1 MPTLTAVP
9 DTITAGDSYAIT
21 LSLSDYPATAGWSL
35 SYALAGAAVLT
46 VTSTASG
53 ANHLLTLTA
62 AQTATLG
69 DGLYQYRVRAAQG
82 STVETV
88 TTGTCT
94 VVADVGALAAGEGVS
109 YWQCLKDAAQDALL
123 AMVTGGGVQMVA
135 IAGRQTMFRSPD
147 DLRRLI
153 AECNTHLNAARYQTF
168 GTPVRFDVV
177 GMR

>member
-62 AQTATLG
+62 AQTASLG
-69 DGLYQYRVRAAQG
+69 AGLYQHRVRAAQG

-94 VVADVGALAAGEGVS
+94 VVADIGALAAGEGVS
-109 YWQCLKDAAQDALL
+109 YWQCLKDAAQDALTTIL
-123 AMVTGGGVQMVA
+123 NGGAVQMVA
-135 IAGRQTMFRSPD
+135 IAGRQTMFRSPTD
-147 DLRRLI
+147 CLKVIAYCDQRLAAERRGSGFGRVSV
-153 AECNTHLNAARYQTF
+153 AFAR
-168 GTPVRFDVV
+168 
-177 GMR
+177 

>member
-1 MPTLTAVP
+1 VPTLTAVP

-53 ANHLLTLTA
+53 ATHLLTLTA
-62 AQTATLG
+62 AQTASLG
-69 DGLYQYRVRAAQG
+69 AGLYQYRVRAAQG

-94 VVADVGALAAGEGVS
+94 VVADIGALAAGEGVS
-109 YWQCLKDAAQDALL
+109 YWQCLKDAAEEALK
-123 AMVTGGGVQMVA
+123 AMMANGGVQMVM
-135 IAGRQTMFRSPD
+135 INGRQTMFNTPD
-147 DLRRLI
+147 RLMKIIATCDQRLAAERRG
-153 AECNTHLNAARYQTF
+153 NAFGRVSVAFAR
-168 GTPVRFDVV
+168 
-177 GMR
+177 